1 VGNGA
6 SRRDECRMR
15 VWRIAICARGSRNL
29 LPWVVCRNQGLALL
43 VVVGQSRQEHLVNGP
58 VAEQIVVGVF
68 PGQPDAVV
76 AQAAALAHRVGA
88 ELVCAWADGSRYT
101 VEERPDGSVRSMPID
116 PDIGDTADRGFP
128 PALTAQLARIL
139 EPARVGWT
147 TRELA
152 GDPAGALGRLAD
164 LLGASMI
171 VVGTRE
177 AGMKGSLQEFFAGST
192 AVHLAHRQHRPVV
205 VIPLNPIPLAGAL
218 PWESE

>member
-1 VGNGA
+1 
-6 SRRDECRMR
+6 M
-15 VWRIAICARGSRNL
+15 
-29 LPWVVCRNQGLALL
+29 
-43 VVVGQSRQEHLVNGP
+43 NGP
-58 VAEQIVVGVF
+58 VAERIVVGVF

-88 ELVCAWADGSRYT
+88 ELVCAWVDGSRYA
-101 VEERPDGSVRSMPID
+101 VEEHPDGSVRSLPID
-116 PDIGDTADRGFP
+116 PDLGDMADRGFP
-128 PALTAQLARIL
+128 PTLTAQLARIL
-139 EPARVGWT
+139 GPAKLSWV

-152 GDPAGALGRLAD
+152 GDPAAALGRLAD

-171 VVGTRE
+171 VVGTRQ

-205 VIPLNPIPLAGAL
+205 VIPLNPIPLAATL